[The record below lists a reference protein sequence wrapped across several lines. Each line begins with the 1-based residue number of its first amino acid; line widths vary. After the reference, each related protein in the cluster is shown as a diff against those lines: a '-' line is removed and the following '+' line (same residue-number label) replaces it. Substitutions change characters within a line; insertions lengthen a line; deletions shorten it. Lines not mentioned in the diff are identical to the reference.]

1 MDRLGAV
8 MTIQLAPDAQAL
20 LAQARR
26 LEAAIAEI
34 EARLTQNGAEPNP
47 DAIVEALAE
56 PVRALGA
63 AARED

>member
-1 MDRLGAV
+1 
-8 MTIQLAPDAQAL
+8 MTIQLDPDSQAV

-34 EARLTQNGAEPNP
+34 EARLTQNSGEPNP

-56 PVRALGA
+56 PVRALGM
-63 AARED
+63 AARDK